1 MIVVTN
7 KIYFLSLSL
16 LTGRDLYTRLQVFT
30 TIPAGGGVVE
40 GIFFF

>member
-16 LTGRDLYTRLQVFT
+16 LTGRDLYTRLQVFN
-30 TIPAGGGVVE
+30 TIPAGGVVE